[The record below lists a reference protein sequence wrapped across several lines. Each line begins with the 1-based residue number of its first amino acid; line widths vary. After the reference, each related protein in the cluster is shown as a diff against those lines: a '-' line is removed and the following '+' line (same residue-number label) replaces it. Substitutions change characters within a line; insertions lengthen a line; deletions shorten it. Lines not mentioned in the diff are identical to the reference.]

1 MLEIKGRT
9 VVITGGATGI
19 GFGIAK
25 ACGALGANLVIG
37 EPREN
42 RLDEAAAS
50 LADLGADA
58 RAFLLD
64 VTDAEQFDQFADSAF
79 AAFGDVALVV
89 NNAGVGQQRGSVVDT
104 AETEMQRVM
113 AVNFQGVWRGC
124 QVFGRRLIEQGT
136 LAAIYNTGL
145 ENSFF
150 VAVRHSAAYVAS
162 NHAVWGLTDALR
174 QELPDFISVGMIAPG
189 FVGSELIPEP
199 MRPMGMP
206 VDEFAAIIL
215 PQMLAGEAYV
225 VSHGYNQVRID
236 ERQQQLAEA
245 YQKSAPRR
253 EGDEHYNIALLLKS
267 LGH

>member
-42 RLDEAAAS
+42 RLDEAVAS

-113 AVNFQGVWRGC
+113 AVNFKVWRGC
-124 QVFGRRLIEQGT
+124 QLFGRRLIEQGT
-136 LAAIYNTGL
+136 PAAIYNTGS

-150 VAVRHSAAYVAS
+150 IAVSHLPYVAS
-162 NHAVWGLTDALR
+162 KH
-174 QELPDFISVGMIAPG
+174 GMG
-189 FVGSELIPEP
+189 
-199 MRPMGMP
+199 
-206 VDEFAAIIL
+206 
-215 PQMLAGEAYV
+215 AGPTSCGRSYRFYFSWDDRA
-225 VSHGYNQVRID
+225 GVRWF
-236 ERQQQLAEA
+236 R
-245 YQKSAPRR
+245 S
-253 EGDEHYNIALLLKS
+253 
-267 LGH
+267 